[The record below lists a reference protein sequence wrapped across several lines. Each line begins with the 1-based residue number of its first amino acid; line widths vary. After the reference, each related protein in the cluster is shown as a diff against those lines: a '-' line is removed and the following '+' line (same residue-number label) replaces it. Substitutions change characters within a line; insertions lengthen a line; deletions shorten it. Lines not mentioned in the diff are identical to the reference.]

1 MKKIQFGFTLVELMV
16 TIAVAAILLAI
27 GVPSLTSL
35 YESVRAQRNIEEI
48 HNIFGFA
55 RNQAISYGT
64 SVSVDKLKSPDWEG
78 GVKVTLVDADGNT
91 QQLKVIN
98 AFNSQDKISG
108 PSQITFTP
116 DGLSSGGNLIYCPNG
131 EAIASKSVIVSE
143 SGLVSF
149 GADGK
154 SCKSL

>member
-1 MKKIQFGFTLVELMV
+1 MKKIQSGFTLVELMV
-16 TIAVAAILLAI
+16 TITVAAILLAI